1 MGFQADNLAAPP
13 VRLIA
18 PYLPGKPLEEL
29 EREYGISNSIKLAS
43 NENPLGPGP
52 KAIAAMQKA
61 AQEIGLYPDGGGF
74 TLKQALAKKY
84 GCGME
89 CITLGNGSNDVL
101 VLLAEAFLTPDTEAV
116 YSQYAFAVY
125 PIAVQATGA
134 TARVAPAN
142 PSNHSMPLGH
152 DLDAMLKL
160 VNERTR
166 VVFIANPNNPTG
178 TWLSTEALRNFI
190 ARVPQQTLVVVDE
203 AYIEY
208 VNDPAFPN
216 ASRWTDFMVERGRGP
231 FDNKFANLVV
241 VRTFSK
247 AYGLAGLRVGYALSH
262 PSVAGMLNR
271 VRQPFN
277 VNLMALAAATAALE
291 DQEHLDKTLATNRT
305 GLAQL
310 QAGFAAL
317 GVKHLPSAGNFVLID
332 CGRPAGA
339 VYEAMLR
346 QGVIVRPV
354 GNYQLPN
361 HLRVTIG
368 TQAQNERMLGALK
381 LALDS

>member
-1 MGFQADNLAAPP
+1 MAFQADPLAAPS
-13 VRLIA
+13 VRSIA

-61 AQEIGLYPDGGGF
+61 VHDIGLYPDGGGF
-74 TLKQALAKKY
+74 ALKQALAKKY
-84 GCGME
+84 DCAIE

-134 TARVAPAN
+134 TPRVAPAN
-142 PSNHSMPLGH
+142 SPNHSMPLGH
-152 DLDAMLKL
+152 DLEAMAKL

-166 VVFIANPNNPTG
+166 LVFIANPNNPTG
-178 TWLSTEALRNFI
+178 TWLSAEALRKFI
-190 ARVPQQTLVVVDE
+190 AGVSSQTLVVVDE

-208 VNDPAFPN
+208 VTDTGFPD
-216 ASRWTDFMVERGRGP
+216 ASRWLRE
-231 FDNKFANLVV
+231 FANLVV

-277 VNLMALAAATAALE
+277 VNLIALAAATAAL
-291 DQEHLDKTLATNRT
+291 DDSEHLEKTLTTNRT

-317 GVKHLPSAGNFVLID
+317 GIKHLPSAGNFVLID
-332 CGRPAGA
+332 CDRPAGP

-354 GNYQLPN
+354 GNYQLPQ
-361 HLRVTIG
+361 HLRITVG

-381 LALDS
+381 QALRS